1 MSYKNEFGIAY
12 LKPYPVIA
20 SNSTILV
27 VEDNETEQYLLRILL
42 EKFDYNVEII
52 SSGEKAL
59 EALSGG
65 KRYAA
70 VLMDITLPGIDG
82 CECVRRMR
90 QLKSSARTPVIA
102 LTSRSEP
109 EDRKTALQSG
119 MDDYLQKPF
128 DPEELRKLLLRYVY
142 DASKPNLKTLRPLP
156 PGEA

>member
-1 MSYKNEFGIAY
+1 MIAT
-12 LKPYPVIA
+12 
-20 SNSTILV
+20 NSTILV

-42 EKFDYNVEII
+42 EKFDYNVDIMP
-52 SSGEKAL
+52 SGEKAL
-59 EALSGG
+59 DVLSTG
-65 KRYAA
+65 REYAA

-90 QLKSSARTPVIA
+90 RLKNAARTPVIA
-102 LTSRSEP
+102 LTARSEP
-109 EDRKTALQSG
+109 EDRKTALEAG

-156 PGEA
+156 PAES